1 MTNEEAIEKLK
12 ELKTVAPNENYTFD
26 CARKLAIKALKNQ
39 PKYERALDMAVK
51 DGNKVGVDIYC
62 APAAYDCP
70 YSEDGR
76 LSHCCEC
83 GMAYYK
89 HKAGI
94 EDDAK

>member
-12 ELKTVAPNENYTFD
+12 ELKTVATNENYAFD

-39 PKYERALDMAVK
+39 AKYEHALKMAVK
-51 DGNKVGVDIYC
+51 DGNKAGVDIYC
-62 APAAYDCP
+62 APAADGCP

-76 LSHCCEC
+76 LSYCCEC
-83 GMAYYK
+83 GTAYYK